1 MKFLIQNVQK
11 ASVTVDGK
19 IIGQIQKGFVVFIG
33 IYETDNVQIA
43 DKMIQKLLNLRIFK
57 DDAGKTNLSLSD
69 VSGGLLLIS
78 QFTLYAD
85 CKHGN
90 RPSFTKAG
98 NPALAEQL
106 YDYIIQKCRETSLSV
121 QTGSFGADMKVS
133 LINDGPFTVMLDSAE
148 IIKTLES

>member
-1 MKFLIQNVQK
+1 MKFLIQNVQN
-11 ASVTVDGK
+11 ASVAVDGK

-33 IYETDNVQIA
+33 ICDADNAQIA

-57 DDAGKTNLSLSD
+57 DASGKTNLSLSD

-85 CKHGN
+85 CRHGN

-106 YDYIIQKCRETSLSV
+106 YDYIIQKCKETSLTV

-133 LINDGPFTVMLDSAE
+133 LVNDGPFTIMLDSAE
-148 IIKTLES
+148 IVKGC

>member
-1 MKFLIQNVQK
+1 MKFLIQNVQN
-11 ASVTVDGK
+11 ASVAVDGK

-33 IYETDNVQIA
+33 ICDTDNAQIA

-57 DDAGKTNLSLSD
+57 DASGKTNLSLSD

-85 CKHGN
+85 CRHGN

-106 YDYIIQKCRETSLSV
+106 YDYIIQKCKETALTV

-133 LINDGPFTVMLDSAE
+133 LVNDGPFTIMLDSAE
-148 IIKTLES
+148 IVKGC

>member
-1 MKFLIQNVQK
+1 MKFLIQNVQN
-11 ASVTVDGK
+11 ASVAVDGK

-33 IYETDNVQIA
+33 ICDTDNAQIA

-57 DDAGKTNLSLSD
+57 DASGKTNLSLSD

-85 CKHGN
+85 CRHGN

-98 NPALAEQL
+98 SPALAEQL
-106 YDYIIQKCRETSLSV
+106 YDYIIQKCKETSLTV

-133 LINDGPFTVMLDSAE
+133 LVNDGPFTIMLDSAE
-148 IIKTLES
+148 IVKGC

>member
-1 MKFLIQNVQK
+1 MKFLIQNVQN
-11 ASVTVDGK
+11 ASVAVDGK

-33 IYETDNVQIA
+33 ICDTDNAQIA
-43 DKMIQKLLNLRIFK
+43 DKMIQKLLNLRIK
-57 DDAGKTNLSLSD
+57 DASGKTNLSLSD

-85 CKHGN
+85 CRHGN

-106 YDYIIQKCRETSLSV
+106 YDYIIQKCKETSLTV

-133 LINDGPFTVMLDSAE
+133 LVNDGPFTIMLDSAE
-148 IIKTLES
+148 IVKGC

>member
-1 MKFLIQNVQK
+1 MKFLIQNVQN
-11 ASVTVDGK
+11 ASVAVDGK

-33 IYETDNVQIA
+33 ICDTDNAQIA

-57 DDAGKTNLSLSD
+57 DASGKTNLSLSD

-85 CKHGN
+85 CRHGN

-106 YDYIIQKCRETSLSV
+106 YDYIIQKCKETSLTV

-133 LINDGPFTVMLDSAE
+133 LVNDGPFTIMLDSAE
-148 IIKTLES
+148 IVKGC